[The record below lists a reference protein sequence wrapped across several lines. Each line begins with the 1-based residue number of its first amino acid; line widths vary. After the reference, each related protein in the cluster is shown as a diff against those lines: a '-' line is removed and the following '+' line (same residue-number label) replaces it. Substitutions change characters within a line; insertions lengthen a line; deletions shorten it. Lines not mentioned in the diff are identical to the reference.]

1 MSLTGHRRHVFCS
14 AAHARKLK
22 NKSSAQLVCVN
33 TLLIAEATHT
43 LTFPW
48 INMIFYITLCG
59 LTGLLLPTRS
69 LALWAST
76 VALCCRVRLHLLN
89 IFPSVGIWISA
100 SHCLPCLCCLYVFV
114 PLLFSLSQLFLPCP
128 RGSPRHFG
136 S

>member
-1 MSLTGHRRHVFCS
+1 MSFTGHRKLVFCS
-14 AAHARKLK
+14 AAHAQKLK

-48 INMIFYITLCG
+48 INMIFYITVWFDRAAA
-59 LTGLLLPTRS
+59 PNS

-76 VALCCRVRLHLLN
+76 VALCCRVQLHLLN
-89 IFPSVGIWISA
+89 IFPSVGIWISV

-114 PLLFSLSQLFLPCP
+114 PLLFSLSQLFLPRP
-128 RGSPRHFG
+128 RGSPRHFV